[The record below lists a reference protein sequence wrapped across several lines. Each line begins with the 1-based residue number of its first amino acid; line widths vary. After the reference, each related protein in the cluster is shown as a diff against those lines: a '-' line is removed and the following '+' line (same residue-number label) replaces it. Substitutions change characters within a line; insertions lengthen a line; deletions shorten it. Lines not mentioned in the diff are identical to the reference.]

1 MPLTAKQIS
10 DLNNS
15 MVAAQNINLGTLLN
29 TLNSSK
35 SVSGS
40 VVPDAAVYTLAT
52 GLTSVT
58 SATVSLSGSPTLNHN
73 SVTVASG
80 SVAGTIVISS
90 WKPTN
95 ASTVTLIPA
104 TSPFAKVSW
113 IAVGE

>member
-15 MVAAQNINLGTLLN
+15 MVAAQNIQLGTLIAML
-29 TLNSSK
+29 TSSN

-40 VVPDAAVYTLAT
+40 VTPDAAVYTLAT
-52 GLTSVT
+52 GLTSVV
-58 SATVSLSGSPTLNHN
+58 SSTVSLSGSPTLNH
-73 SVTVASG
+73 SAVTVASG

-90 WKPTN
+90 WKPTT
-95 ASTVTLIPA
+95 ASNVTLIAA